1 MKLYL
6 LLISLFIFS
15 CDLPN
20 EADADCSGIHMG
32 SAFIDECGRCVG
44 ENTGFTAGYDKDVC
58 GECFGENDC
67 ARCNE
72 IDAINYVDI
81 DGTNFLP
88 DNDMCVYD
96 LCETIPS
103 NVESSCN
110 SSQVS
115 YPYQI
120 GEQLSCADVEESLG
134 VCFPSNCVDNVTL
147 SDFYGK
153 VIWMEITST
162 WWATCYTHL
171 PEADDLIKDYI
182 DNPNFVALSVL
193 MDEYQPHSCQ
203 AWGNH
208 GNSKLPILINGGN
221 SLNFGNQNGLE
232 SKFFSSTQIPK
243 RVFIDHELKVYDLV
257 VGYMSDAEIKFK
269 INEMLELMED

>member
-6 LLISLFIFS
+6 LLISLLIFS

-20 EADADCSGIHMG
+20 EADADCSGINMG

-44 ENTGFTAGYDKDVC
+44 ENTGFIAGYDKDVC

-110 SSQVS
+110 SSQVN

>member
-20 EADADCSGIHMG
+20 EADADCSGINMG

-44 ENTGFTAGYDKDVC
+44 ENTGFTAGYDKDIC

-81 DGTNFLP
+81 DGTSFLP

-110 SSQVS
+110 SSQVN

-120 GEQLSCADVEESLG
+120 GEQLSCADVEEPLG

-243 RVFIDHELKVYDLV
+243 RVFINHELKVYDLV

>member
-20 EADADCSGIHMG
+20 EADADCSGINMG

-72 IDAINYVDI
+72 IDAINYTDI

-110 SSQVS
+110 SSQVN

-120 GEQLSCADVEESLG
+120 GEQLSCADVEEPLG
-134 VCFPSNCVDNVTL
+134 ICFPSNCVDNVTL

-232 SKFFSSTQIPK
+232 SKFFTSTQIPK

>member
-20 EADADCSGIHMG
+20 EADADCSGINMG

-96 LCETIPS
+96 ICDTITS

-110 SSQVS
+110 SLQVN

-120 GEQLSCADVEESLG
+120 GEQLSCADVEEPLDI
-134 VCFPSNCVDNVTL
+134 CFPSNCVDNVTL

>member
-6 LLISLFIFS
+6 LLISLLIFS

-20 EADADCSGIHMG
+20 EADADCSGINMG

-110 SSQVS
+110 SSQVN

-120 GEQLSCADVEESLG
+120 GEQLSCADVEEPLG
-134 VCFPSNCVDNVTL
+134 ICFPSNCVDNVTL

-162 WWATCYTHL
+162 W
-171 PEADDLIKDYI
+171 
-182 DNPNFVALSVL
+182 
-193 MDEYQPHSCQ
+193 
-203 AWGNH
+203 
-208 GNSKLPILINGGN
+208 
-221 SLNFGNQNGLE
+221 
-232 SKFFSSTQIPK
+232 
-243 RVFIDHELKVYDLV
+243 
-257 VGYMSDAEIKFK
+257 
-269 INEMLELMED
+269 

>member
-20 EADADCSGIHMG
+20 EADADCSGINMG

-44 ENTGFTAGYDKDVC
+44 ENTGFTAGYDKDIC

-81 DGTNFLP
+81 DGTSFLP

-110 SSQVS
+110 SSQVN

-120 GEQLSCADVEESLG
+120 GEQLSCADVEEPLG

>member
-20 EADADCSGIHMG
+20 EADADCSGINMG

-96 LCETIPS
+96 LCDTITS

-110 SSQVS
+110 SLQAN

-120 GEQLSCADVEESLG
+120 GEQLSCADVEEPLG
-134 VCFPSNCVDNVTL
+134 VCFPSNCVDSVTL

-162 WWATCYTHL
+162 W
-171 PEADDLIKDYI
+171 
-182 DNPNFVALSVL
+182 
-193 MDEYQPHSCQ
+193 
-203 AWGNH
+203 
-208 GNSKLPILINGGN
+208 
-221 SLNFGNQNGLE
+221 
-232 SKFFSSTQIPK
+232 
-243 RVFIDHELKVYDLV
+243 
-257 VGYMSDAEIKFK
+257 
-269 INEMLELMED
+269 

>member
-20 EADADCSGIHMG
+20 EADADCSGINMG

-120 GEQLSCADVEESLG
+120 GEQLSCADVEEPLD

>member
-6 LLISLFIFS
+6 LLISLLIFS

-20 EADADCSGIHMG
+20 EADADCSGINMG

-110 SSQVS
+110 SSQASPKSLLFSNSVNLLSPSISASKPKPYKKAVS
-115 YPYQI
+115 PAV
-120 GEQLSCADVEESLG
+120 SKEES
-134 VCFPSNCVDNVTL
+134 
-147 SDFYGK
+147 
-153 VIWMEITST
+153 
-162 WWATCYTHL
+162 
-171 PEADDLIKDYI
+171 
-182 DNPNFVALSVL
+182 
-193 MDEYQPHSCQ
+193 
-203 AWGNH
+203 
-208 GNSKLPILINGGN
+208 
-221 SLNFGNQNGLE
+221 
-232 SKFFSSTQIPK
+232 
-243 RVFIDHELKVYDLV
+243 
-257 VGYMSDAEIKFK
+257 
-269 INEMLELMED
+269 

>member
-20 EADADCSGIHMG
+20 EADADCSGINMG

-81 DGTNFLP
+81 DGTNLLP

-120 GEQLSCADVEESLG
+120 GEQLSCADVEEPLDI
-134 VCFPSNCVDNVTL
+134 CFPSNCVDNVTL

-269 INEMLELMED
+269 IDEMLELMED

>member
-20 EADADCSGIHMG
+20 EADADCSGINMG

-96 LCETIPS
+96 LCDTITS

-120 GEQLSCADVEESLG
+120 GEQLSCADVEEPLDI
-134 VCFPSNCVDNVTL
+134 CFPSNCVDNVTL